1 MPADEWFWLSGDE
14 CGSSALILTEASG
27 CLLRAAVCP
36 AQLNSPR
43 CDVPWPPNPLA
54 SNADPYA
61 RDARTNGRCRHRQ
74 PTTPRRARAE
84 PSGWASDCLR
94 FRRRQP
100 ASGSPTQSKPTL
112 RPPVARKHKRSRR
125 PHHPHPAP
133 RGTRPRW
140 RGRADAPVP
149 AAARAGVQL
158 LAMTI
163 AGSCEAPPSWW
174 RCHRAGRRLSLRS
187 VGFCPERQSKSGC
200 GCRTG

>member
-1 MPADEWFWLSGDE
+1 MTCTRGRNR
-14 CGSSALILTEASG
+14 
-27 CLLRAAVCP
+27 RAAFFAAVTTVRQEGHSFLCFSGLRG
-36 AQLNSPR
+36 ANVRLKSHFYGPR
-43 CDVPWPPNPLA
+43 MAAGPEWPHP
-54 SNADPYA
+54 S
-61 RDARTNGRCRHRQ
+61 
-74 PTTPRRARAE
+74 RA
-84 PSGWASDCLR
+84 
-94 FRRRQP
+94 
-100 ASGSPTQSKPTL
+100 TL

-140 RGRADAPVP
+140 RGRTDAPVP
-149 AAARAGVQL
+149 AAARAVVQL

-200 GCRTG
+200 EDLSPEASGFVTVQYVYGCLHTY